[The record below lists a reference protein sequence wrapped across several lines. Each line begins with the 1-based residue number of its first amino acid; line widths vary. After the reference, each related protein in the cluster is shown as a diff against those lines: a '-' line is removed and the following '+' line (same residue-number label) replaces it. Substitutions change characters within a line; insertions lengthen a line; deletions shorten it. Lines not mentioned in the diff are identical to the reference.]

1 MPLIKSQDITKSE
14 SRYIKYT
21 SLWVNNSNMLSSKGG
36 YEQRWGEEYILV
48 YSPGLL
54 KIMKGINWQS
64 FAISDE
70 SSTLSFCFFKFKNHT
85 H

>member
-1 MPLIKSQDITKSE
+1 MEADILSTLL
-14 SRYIKYT
+14 SR
-21 SLWVNNSNMLSSKGG
+21 WNNSNMLSSKGG
-36 YEQRWGEEYILV
+36 YEQRLGEEYILV

-64 FAISDE
+64 FAVSDE
-70 SSTLSFCFFKFKNHT
+70 SSTTLSFCFSKFKNHT